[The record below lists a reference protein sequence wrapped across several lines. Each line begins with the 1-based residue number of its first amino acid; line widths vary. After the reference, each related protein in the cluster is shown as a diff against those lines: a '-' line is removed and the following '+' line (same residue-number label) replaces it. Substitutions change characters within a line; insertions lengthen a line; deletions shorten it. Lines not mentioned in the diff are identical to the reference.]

1 MTCYWIIM
9 TYYWKIF
16 HRDFAQILR
25 LFISNYLKSRPIFAK
40 YTWRSLFLINLKF
53 FGCNSS
59 NDELFHMN
67 FLQFLL
73 HFQNTF
79 FKTTVH
85 QSIITKRNWNI
96 FFSIPLSKLL
106 TFSAPAHLQ
115 VCSFIRL
122 KLIKLSPDRLLPLGL
137 RVFLLS
143 EGVLSTLPLEFCNER
158 QLFITFNKCNFSL
171 SLSALQIAKT
181 LAQCISIHF
190 KFPYFSIN
198 QQSGTCSIWKSL
210 NWPCNNVTSRSAMTW
225 DNNCFNLP
233 NVTTDIGSEA
243 STSTGKHLKEEISV
257 DRLPY
262 LHKIPL
268 VLS

>member
-1 MTCYWIIM
+1 MLLN
-9 TYYWKIF
+9 YYDILLKVF
-16 HRDFAQILR
+16 HRDFAQILG

-40 YTWRSLFLINLKF
+40 CTWRSLFLINLKF

-73 HFQNTF
+73 DFQNTF

-106 TFSAPAHLQ
+106 TFSAPVHLQ

-122 KLIKLSPDRLLPLGL
+122 KLIKLSSDRLLPLGL
-137 RVFLLS
+137 RAFLLS
-143 EGVLSTLPLEFCNER
+143 KGVLSTLPFEFCNER

-171 SLSALQIAKT
+171 SFSVADSKDFGPVHINTFQ
-181 LAQCISIHF
+181 ISIFFH
-190 KFPYFSIN
+190 KP
-198 QQSGTCSIWKSL
+198 TIWDLL
-210 NWPCNNVTSRSAMTW
+210 N
-225 DNNCFNLP
+225 L
-233 NVTTDIGSEA
+233 EE
-243 STSTGKHLKEEISV
+243 LK
-257 DRLPY
+257 LA
-262 LHKIPL
+262 L
-268 VLS
+268 